1 MWLDLLRQAADAT
14 SNQAAADALTETA
27 RGLGHNCKVSRST
40 VSLVLNGKYPAKTD
54 RIELL
59 VMTRYGRVQ
68 CPFLETEI
76 SFADC
81 REHHERDAPTSSPY
95 AMRHWR
101 ACQSCPNRKENKA

>member
-1 MWLDLLRQAADAT
+1 MWLKLLRRAVAA
-14 SNQAAADALTETA
+14 SSRQQVADEI
-27 RGLGHNCKVSRST
+27 GMSRPT
-40 VSLVLNGKYPAKTD
+40 VSLVMAGKYPAKTD
-54 RIELL
+54 KIERK

-76 SFADC
+76 GFADC

-101 ACQSCPNRKENKA
+101 ACQNCPHRKEAQ